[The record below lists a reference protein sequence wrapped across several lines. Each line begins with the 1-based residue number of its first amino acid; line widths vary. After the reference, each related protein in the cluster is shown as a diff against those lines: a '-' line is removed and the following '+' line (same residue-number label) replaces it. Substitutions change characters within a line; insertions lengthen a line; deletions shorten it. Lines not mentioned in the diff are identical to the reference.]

1 MYEELFKKAE
11 TAEEAMTRLAAIV
24 KVLRSPEGCPWDKAQ
39 THQTLTRGMVEEAYE
54 VVQAIE
60 DGDMENLRE
69 ELGDVLLQVLMHSEI
84 ADEEGMFSLREV
96 AEDESE
102 KMLRRHPHVFAEKLE
117 NQGENS
123 CMSVDNVLD
132 LWENIKSVEK
142 SSRTVNQAME
152 DIPRSLPALLR
163 AEKVQKKAA
172 KVGFDW
178 PDVSGAFD
186 KTDEEISELK
196 EAFSKQQGRER
207 LAEELGDLLFA
218 VVNVSRFLD
227 IDPEDALNAASRK
240 FMDRFA
246 YVEKTAAAAGRRLE
260 DMSLAEMDVLWDQAK
275 ENNL

>member
-24 KVLRSPEGCPWDKAQ
+24 KVLRSPEGCPWDKTQ

>member
-24 KVLRSPEGCPWDKAQ
+24 KVLRSPEGCPWDKTQ

-117 NQGENS
+117 NQCENS

>member
-24 KVLRSPEGCPWDKAQ
+24 KVLRSPEGCPWDKTQ

-84 ADEEGMFSLREV
+84 ADEEGLFSLREV

-102 KMLRRHPHVFAEKLE
+102 KMLRRHPHVFAAKLE

-246 YVEKTAAAAGRRLE
+246 YVEKAAAAAGRRLE

>member
-84 ADEEGMFSLREV
+84 ADEEGLFSLREV

-246 YVEKTAAAAGRRLE
+246 YVEKAAAAAGRRLE

>member
-11 TAEEAMTRLAAIV
+11 TRDEALARLCAIV
-24 KVLRSPEGCPWDKAQ
+24 KVLRSPEGCPWDRAQ
-39 THQTLTRGMVEEAYE
+39 THESLIRGMIEEAYE
-54 VVQAIE
+54 VVEAIE
-60 DGDMENLRE
+60 NGNAENLRE
-69 ELGDVLLQVLMHSEI
+69 ELGDVLLQVVMHAEI
-84 ADEEGMFSLREV
+84 AGEEGLFTLREV

-117 NQGENS
+117 NHGENGS
-123 CMSVDNVLD
+123 MSVDNVLD

-142 SSRTVNQAME
+142 SSRPVNQAMAE
-152 DIPRSLPALLR
+152 IPRHLPALLR
-163 AEKVQKKAA
+163 AEKIQKKAA

-178 PDVSGAFD
+178 DDVSGAFD

-196 EAFSKQQGRER
+196 EAFSGQQGKER

-240 FMDRFA
+240 FMDRFTYIEEA
-246 YVEKTAAAAGRRLE
+246 AAAAGKRLE
-260 DMSLAEMDVLWDQAK
+260 DMSLAEMDKLWDKAK
-275 ENNL
+275 ENTL